1 MKRLS
6 IAILALLGYLT
17 VDAQTKKYTNHN
29 EFSVITYGPAFLESG
44 FGLHTFHGVQLH
56 ENIAL
61 GLNTGVDRYPVNNE
75 GSKWFLP
82 LSAKVNYVEFPDRK
96 RSFFAGLD
104 LGYSF
109 AFLNKNLVESNLK
122 YEYQGGLLVNPQ
134 LGWRFKFKNS
144 AKYWSL
150 ATGYR
155 YQHYS
160 RKDTYTRPS
169 ASLPDTSIGYGI
181 TQMDKKYDLHRF
193 TLQVGFGF

>member
-1 MKRLS
+1 
-6 IAILALLGYLT
+6 
-17 VDAQTKKYTNHN
+17 
-29 EFSVITYGPAFLESG
+29 
-44 FGLHTFHGVQLH
+44 
-56 ENIAL
+56 
-61 GLNTGVDRYPVNNE
+61 
-75 GSKWFLP
+75 
-82 LSAKVNYVEFPDRK
+82 VEFADRK

-169 ASLPDTSIGYGI
+169 ASLPDTSIGYGT

>member
-109 AFLNKNLVESNLK
+109 AFLNKNLVENNLK

-134 LGWRFKFKNS
+134 LGWRFRFKNS

-160 RKDTYTRPS
+160 RKDTYTRSS
-169 ASLPDTSIGYGI
+169 ASLPDTNIGYET
-181 TQMDKKYDLHRF
+181 TQIDKKYDLHRF